1 MDNGDSWPFMAHGIP
16 SPMWDAIPRP
26 HPCRKEETSST
37 STLGRGFRWRLAWSR
52 TSAGVQRRKHQCIKE
67 LNAEYDP
74 YKNRLQF
81 MIRNCSLC
89 SKLRWLCECET
100 LLCAKRIHV
109 INTSN
114 NNKPTIWGRFI
125 GSFLASPPYV
135 STSWSPPSWPCQ
147 ATVEMRSERCC
158 RVFFCLTFWPDGPKS
173 FTRCTR
179 IAPWKRSCP
188 ATNHCDHC
196 MGHHWGLLNCWNL
209 ARHGAVAAPAEDSPK
224 EVEHQVESCV
234 AGNLVPTL
242 TYSYLQ
248 MMVYS
253 GKSH

>member
-158 RVFFCLTFWPDGPKS
+158 RVFFVSHSDLMVPKVS
-173 FTRCTR
+173 PGAQGLPREKDPARQPITVTTAWGTTGGCWIVETWHVMERWQRLPR
-179 IAPWKRSCP
+179 I
-188 ATNHCDHC
+188 
-196 MGHHWGLLNCWNL
+196 
-209 ARHGAVAAPAEDSPK
+209 
-224 EVEHQVESCV
+224 
-234 AGNLVPTL
+234 
-242 TYSYLQ
+242 LQ
-248 MMVYS
+248 RRWS
-253 GKSH
+253 TK